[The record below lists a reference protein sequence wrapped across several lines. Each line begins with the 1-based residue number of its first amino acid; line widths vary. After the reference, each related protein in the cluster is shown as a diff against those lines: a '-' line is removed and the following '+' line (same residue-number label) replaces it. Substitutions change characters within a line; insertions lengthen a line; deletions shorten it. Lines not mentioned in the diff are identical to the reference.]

1 MSELGQPPRRL
12 LVVDDDSDT
21 LQLIVEV
28 LEDEG
33 FQVQPCS
40 NGERAL
46 KLLEQGMFDLILA
59 DIKMPRMT
67 GTDLLFQIR
76 LLGLDTKVI
85 LMTAYASLD
94 TAVQAVRGDASDYLI
109 KPFTLKEL
117 RGRVRHALQMPSQ
130 APQPR
135 ELLTLGDL
143 ILDQH
148 ARKVWKRGQEIPLT
162 RLEFNVLAHLFRSPG
177 QVISAEELLQQNWP
191 REHTHDR
198 DLTTVK
204 SCIFRLR
211 QKIEDDPRHP
221 VYIHNVWGRGYQFG
235 E

>member
-1 MSELGQPPRRL
+1 VDQPPRRL
-12 LVVDDDSDT
+12 LVVEDDSDT

-33 FQVQPCS
+33 FQVQPCRD
-40 NGERAL
+40 GERAL
-46 KLLEQGMFDLILA
+46 KLLKQGMFDLVLA

-94 TAVQAVRGDASDYLI
+94 TAVQALRGDASDYLI

-117 RGRVRHALQMPSQ
+117 RGRVRHALHMPNQTLRS
-130 APQPR
+130 R
-135 ELLTLGDL
+135 ELLTFGDL
-143 ILDQH
+143 VLDQD
-148 ARKVWKRGQEIPLT
+148 ARKAWKRGHEIPLT
-162 RLEFNVLAHLFRSPG
+162 RLEFNVLAHLFRSRG
-177 QVISAEELLQQNWP
+177 QVVLVEELLQQNWP

-198 DLTTVK
+198 SLTAVK
-204 SCIFRLR
+204 SCVFRLR

-221 VYIHNVWGRGYQFG
+221 VYVHNVWGRGYQFG